1 MDSIITSYQLID
13 DVEFLFITVQLLSQD
28 YMKFQLI
35 IQSMINVFFMS
46 VSQSMKTNFFWVYSY
61 ISQ

>member
-35 IQSMINVFFMS
+35 IQSMINVFFML
-46 VSQSMKTNFFWVYSY
+46 VSQSMKTNFFWVYNY

>member
-46 VSQSMKTNFFWVYSY
+46 VSQSMKTNFFWVYNY